1 MMPTIKDVA
10 EKAGVGIATVSRAMN
25 GTGYVSARSREKI
38 EKAIRE
44 LHYIPNERARNLSRK
59 QTGIIGVLIPDFQTP
74 FYASFLRQVEMEL
87 YNHGYRTMVCNT
99 VKHSDREA
107 AYVEMLDRNML
118 DGLITCAWSAEAEV
132 YRHMDKP
139 IVSMDHNLGEGI
151 PLIHSDHKTGG
162 RIAAEHL
169 LEKGCKRVLQLGD
182 YFPVYTPSND
192 RYREFHRIMDEAGVE
207 VRQLDLEWT
216 RLDYEYYEKYGIR
229 RYGFHGTSH
238 MFVSGETVKLLGKDD
253 AKVIVCHIGNGA
265 SISASIGGKCVDTSM
280 GLTPLEGLIMGTRSG
295 DVDPAVLQF
304 ICNHEH
310 ISVDEMLNILNKKSG
325 LLGLSGVS
333 SDLRDVVKAAGEENE
348 RAKLALEAY
357 VYRIV
362 KYIGAYAAAMNGV
375 DAIVFTAGVG
385 ENSVPIRENVCK
397 SLGYLGVE
405 LDKKKNE
412 NVSGDT
418 AIISSDDS
426 KVKVIVL
433 PTNEELAI
441 ARETVK
447 LV

>member
-38 EKAIRE
+38 ETAIRE

-87 YNHGYRTMVCNT
+87 YNYGYRTMVCNT

-207 VRQLDLEWT
+207 VRQLDLEWN
-216 RLDYEYYEKYGIR
+216 RLDYEYYEKYL
-229 RYGFHGTSH
+229 S
-238 MFVSGETVKLLGKDD
+238 
-253 AKVIVCHIGNGA
+253 
-265 SISASIGGKCVDTSM
+265 
-280 GLTPLEGLIMGTRSG
+280 
-295 DVDPAVLQF
+295 
-304 ICNHEH
+304 EH
-310 ISVDEMLNILNKKSG
+310 
-325 LLGLSGVS
+325 
-333 SDLRDVVKAAGEENE
+333 LRDVKWSDAVFASDMGAIACYRFVTE
-348 RAKLALEAY
+348 RGIQVPDHMKIMAYDGTDFTRMMMPVMTAVRQDITKLASSCADTVVRL
-357 VYRIV
+357 V
-362 KYIGAYAAAMNGV
+362 KRKEPVRMHLII
-375 DAIVFTAGVG
+375 D
-385 ENSVPIRENVCK
+385 
-397 SLGYLGVE
+397 VE
-405 LDKKKNE
+405 FQKC
-412 NVSGDT
+412 GT
-418 AIISSDDS
+418 
-426 KVKVIVL
+426 
-433 PTNEELAI
+433 T
-441 ARETVK
+441 
-447 LV
+447 

>member
-38 EKAIRE
+38 ETAIRE

-87 YNHGYRTMVCNT
+87 YNYGYRTMVCNT

-192 RYREFHRIMDEAGVE
+192 RYAKLYKGRKQTVKRAADNKQRYAPGEGSIPPVLLSDVSS
-207 VRQLDLEWT
+207 T
-216 RLDYEYYEKYGIR
+216 RLY
-229 RYGFHGTSH
+229 
-238 MFVSGETVKLLGKDD
+238 
-253 AKVIVCHIGNGA
+253 
-265 SISASIGGKCVDTSM
+265 
-280 GLTPLEGLIMGTRSG
+280 
-295 DVDPAVLQF
+295 
-304 ICNHEH
+304 
-310 ISVDEMLNILNKKSG
+310 KSK
-325 LLGLSGVS
+325 
-333 SDLRDVVKAAGEENE
+333 R
-348 RAKLALEAY
+348 
-357 VYRIV
+357 
-362 KYIGAYAAAMNGV
+362 GAYATTC
-375 DAIVFTAGVG
+375 IVVTILPSICFFAFST
-385 ENSVPIRENVCK
+385 SVRTEKPFFSYK
-397 SLGYLGVE
+397 SLRPVIS
-405 LDKKKNE
+405 
-412 NVSGDT
+412 VH
-418 AIISSDDS
+418 ISS
-426 KVKVIVL
+426 I
-433 PTNEELAI
+433 AI
-441 ARETVK
+441 
-447 LV
+447 

>member
-1 MMPTIKDVA
+1 MGT
-10 EKAGVGIATVSRAMN
+10 AMFLP
-25 GTGYVSARSREKI
+25 RSREKI
-38 EKAIRE
+38 ETAIRE

-87 YNHGYRTMVCNT
+87 YNYGYRTMVCNT

-207 VRQLDLEWT
+207 VRQLDLEWN
-216 RLDYEYYEKYGIR
+216 RLDYEYYEKYL
-229 RYGFHGTSH
+229 S
-238 MFVSGETVKLLGKDD
+238 
-253 AKVIVCHIGNGA
+253 
-265 SISASIGGKCVDTSM
+265 
-280 GLTPLEGLIMGTRSG
+280 
-295 DVDPAVLQF
+295 
-304 ICNHEH
+304 EH
-310 ISVDEMLNILNKKSG
+310 
-325 LLGLSGVS
+325 
-333 SDLRDVVKAAGEENE
+333 LRDVKWS
-348 RAKLALEAY
+348 
-357 VYRIV
+357 
-362 KYIGAYAAAMNGV
+362 
-375 DAIVFTAGVG
+375 DA
-385 ENSVPIRENVCK
+385 
-397 SLGYLGVE
+397 
-405 LDKKKNE
+405 
-412 NVSGDT
+412 
-418 AIISSDDS
+418 
-426 KVKVIVL
+426 VL
-433 PTNEELAI
+433 CF
-441 ARETVK
+441 
-447 LV
+447 

>member
-1 MMPTIKDVA
+1 MAP
-10 EKAGVGIATVSRAMN
+10 AMFLP
-25 GTGYVSARSREKI
+25 SSREKI
-38 EKAIRE
+38 ETAIRE

-87 YNHGYRTMVCNT
+87 YNYGYRTMVCNT

-207 VRQLDLEWT
+207 VRQLDLEWN
-216 RLDYEYYEKYGIR
+216 RLDYEYYEKYL
-229 RYGFHGTSH
+229 S
-238 MFVSGETVKLLGKDD
+238 
-253 AKVIVCHIGNGA
+253 
-265 SISASIGGKCVDTSM
+265 
-280 GLTPLEGLIMGTRSG
+280 
-295 DVDPAVLQF
+295 
-304 ICNHEH
+304 EH
-310 ISVDEMLNILNKKSG
+310 
-325 LLGLSGVS
+325 
-333 SDLRDVVKAAGEENE
+333 LRDVKWSDAVFASDMGAIACYRFVTE
-348 RAKLALEAY
+348 RGIRVPDHMKIMAYDGTDFTRMMMPVMTAVRQDITKLASSCADTVVRLVQRKES
-357 VYRIV
+357 VRMHRI
-362 KYIGAYAAAMNGV
+362 I
-375 DAIVFTAGVG
+375 D
-385 ENSVPIRENVCK
+385 
-397 SLGYLGVE
+397 VE
-405 LDKKKNE
+405 FQK
-412 NVSGDT
+412 GGT
-418 AIISSDDS
+418 
-426 KVKVIVL
+426 
-433 PTNEELAI
+433 T
-441 ARETVK
+441 
-447 LV
+447 

>member
-38 EKAIRE
+38 ETAIRE

-87 YNHGYRTMVCNT
+87 YNYGYRTMVCNT

-169 LEKGCKRVLQLGD
+169 LEKGCKRVLETIFQYIRHRMTGTGNFIGLWMKQAW
-182 YFPVYTPSND
+182 
-192 RYREFHRIMDEAGVE
+192 RYVSLIWSGIAWIM
-207 VRQLDLEWT
+207 
-216 RLDYEYYEKYGIR
+216 
-229 RYGFHGTSH
+229 
-238 MFVSGETVKLLGKDD
+238 
-253 AKVIVCHIGNGA
+253 N
-265 SISASIGGKCVDTSM
+265 
-280 GLTPLEGLIMGTRSG
+280 IMK
-295 DVDPAVLQF
+295 
-304 ICNHEH
+304 
-310 ISVDEMLNILNKKSG
+310 NIYQN
-325 LLGLSGVS
+325 
-333 SDLRDVVKAAGEENE
+333 
-348 RAKLALEAY
+348 
-357 VYRIV
+357 I
-362 KYIGAYAAAMNGV
+362 
-375 DAIVFTAGVG
+375 
-385 ENSVPIRENVCK
+385 
-397 SLGYLGVE
+397 
-405 LDKKKNE
+405 
-412 NVSGDT
+412 
-418 AIISSDDS
+418 
-426 KVKVIVL
+426 
-433 PTNEELAI
+433 
-441 ARETVK
+441 
-447 LV
+447 